1 MIRLFIVFLGS
12 FASMVIF
19 WVLIVLMAAAIL
31 FVIGYPAYLYWHYR
45 KYGKWPKRERSDHW
59 QA

>member
-1 MIRLFIVFLGS
+1 
-12 FASMVIF
+12 MVIF

-45 KYGKWPKRERSDHW
+45 KYGKWPNDRKSHPERTGEYTGWGDH
-59 QA
+59 